1 MKISGNIP
9 GKERKKGNTNPYL
22 KDGLIPSII
31 YGGTADPLMV
41 AVDRIQLKKRFE
53 EGGFYSKIFEVD
65 LGEKK
70 EPVVVKSIQRHKV
83 KNHPI
88 HVDFQRVDD
97 KTRIVI
103 SVPVEF
109 VDQETSPG
117 LKQGGVLNVVRR
129 EIELSCLASNIPEKF
144 VISLEGKEIG
154 DDIRLSSVTLG
165 EGMKPTI
172 LGRDFMLATIQAP
185 KVEKEPQTTE
195 EEAGAESE
203 AEASSEERKKK
214 RKKKKQQ
221 NNIICFYAY
230 SFLLR

>member
-31 YGGTADPLMV
+31 YGGSTDPLMV

-88 HVDFQRVDD
+88 HIDFQRVDD
-97 KTRIVI
+97 KTRIII

-109 VDQETSPG
+109 VDQEISPG

-129 EIELSCLASNIPEKF
+129 DIELSCLASNIPEKF

-185 KVEKEPQTTE
+185 KVEKEPQATE
-195 EEAGAESE
+195 EEAGADSESE
-203 AEASSEERKKK
+203 TTEEKKEEKAAE
-214 RKKKKQQ
+214 
-221 NNIICFYAY
+221 
-230 SFLLR
+230 

>member
-97 KTRIVI
+97 KTRIII

-203 AEASSEERKKK
+203 AEASSEEKKEEK
-214 RKKKKQQ
+214 
-221 NNIICFYAY
+221 AAE
-230 SFLLR
+230 

>member
-185 KVEKEPQTTE
+185 KVEKEPETTE

-203 AEASSEERKKK
+203 AESSSEEKKEE
-214 RKKKKQQ
+214 KKEEK
-221 NNIICFYAY
+221 AAE
-230 SFLLR
+230 

>member
-1 MKISGNIP
+1 MCI
-9 GKERKKGNTNPYL
+9 R
-22 KDGLIPSII
+22 DRLIPSII

-97 KTRIVI
+97 KTRIII

-129 EIELSCLASNIPEKF
+129 EIELSCLASHIPEKF

-203 AEASSEERKKK
+203 AEASSEEKKEE
-214 RKKKKQQ
+214 KKEEK
-221 NNIICFYAY
+221 AAE
-230 SFLLR
+230 

>member
-203 AEASSEERKKK
+203 AEASEEKKEEK
-214 RKKKKQQ
+214 TEEKT
-221 NNIICFYAY
+221 AE
-230 SFLLR
+230 

>member
-185 KVEKEPQTTE
+185 KVEKEPETTE
-195 EEAGAESE
+195 EEASAESE
-203 AEASSEERKKK
+203 VEATDEKKEEKKEEKAAE
-214 RKKKKQQ
+214 
-221 NNIICFYAY
+221 
-230 SFLLR
+230 

>member
-97 KTRIVI
+97 KTRIII

-129 EIELSCLASNIPEKF
+129 EIELSCLANNIPEKF

-185 KVEKEPQTTE
+185 KVEKEPETSE

-203 AEASSEERKKK
+203 AESSSEEKKEE
-214 RKKKKQQ
+214 KKEEK
-221 NNIICFYAY
+221 AAE
-230 SFLLR
+230 

>member
-22 KDGLIPSII
+22 KDGFIPSII

-203 AEASSEERKKK
+203 AEASEEKKEEK
-214 RKKKKQQ
+214 
-221 NNIICFYAY
+221 AAE
-230 SFLLR
+230 

>member
-9 GKERKKGNTNPYL
+9 AKERKKGNTNPYL

-31 YGGTADPLMV
+31 YGGSTDPLMV

-83 KNHPI
+83 KNYPI

-97 KTRIVI
+97 KTRIII

-172 LGRDFMLATIQAP
+172 LGRDFMLATVQAP

-195 EEAGAESE
+195 EETDTDSETESTEEKKEEKKEEKAAE
-203 AEASSEERKKK
+203 
-214 RKKKKQQ
+214 
-221 NNIICFYAY
+221 
-230 SFLLR
+230 

>member
-31 YGGTADPLMV
+31 YGGTSDPLMV

-195 EEAGAESE
+195 EEVGAESE
-203 AEASSEERKKK
+203 V
-214 RKKKKQQ
+214 
-221 NNIICFYAY
+221 
-230 SFLLR
+230 

>member
-103 SVPVEF
+103 SVPLEF

-203 AEASSEERKKK
+203 AEASSEEKKEE
-214 RKKKKQQ
+214 KKEEK
-221 NNIICFYAY
+221 AAE
-230 SFLLR
+230 

>member
-9 GKERKKGNTNPYL
+9 AKERKKGNTNPYL

-53 EGGFYSKIFEVD
+53 EGGFYSKIFEVG

-97 KTRIVI
+97 KTRIII

-109 VDQETSPG
+109 IDQETSPG

-203 AEASSEERKKK
+203 VEATEEKKEEKKEEKTAE
-214 RKKKKQQ
+214 
-221 NNIICFYAY
+221 
-230 SFLLR
+230 

>member
-9 GKERKKGNTNPYL
+9 GKKREKGNTNPYL

-97 KTRIVI
+97 KTRIII

-203 AEASSEERKKK
+203 AEASEEKKEE
-214 RKKKKQQ
+214 KKEEK
-221 NNIICFYAY
+221 AAE
-230 SFLLR
+230 

>member
-9 GKERKKGNTNPYL
+9 AKERKKGNTNLYL
-22 KDGLIPSII
+22 NDGLIPSII
-31 YGGTADPLMV
+31 YGGSADPLMV

-129 EIELSCLASNIPEKF
+129 EIELSCLANNIPEKF

-185 KVEKEPQTTE
+185 KVEKEPQATE
-195 EEAGAESE
+195 EEAGADSE
-203 AEASSEERKKK
+203 AEATEEKKEEK
-214 RKKKKQQ
+214 
-221 NNIICFYAY
+221 AAE
-230 SFLLR
+230 

>member
-9 GKERKKGNTNPYL
+9 GIERKKGNTNPYL

-97 KTRIVI
+97 KTRIII

-109 VDQETSPG
+109 IDQETSPG

-195 EEAGAESE
+195 EEASADSE
-203 AEASSEERKKK
+203 AEATEEKKEEK
-214 RKKKKQQ
+214 
-221 NNIICFYAY
+221 AAE
-230 SFLLR
+230 

>member
-1 MKISGNIP
+1 MKISGNIT

-203 AEASSEERKKK
+203 AEASSEEKKEE
-214 RKKKKQQ
+214 KKEEK
-221 NNIICFYAY
+221 AAE
-230 SFLLR
+230 

>member
-9 GKERKKGNTNPYL
+9 AKERKKGNTNPYL

-97 KTRIVI
+97 KTRIII

-109 VDQETSPG
+109 IDQETSPG

-129 EIELSCLASNIPEKF
+129 EIELSCLANNIPEKF

-203 AEASSEERKKK
+203 AEASEEKKEEKKEEKASE
-214 RKKKKQQ
+214 
-221 NNIICFYAY
+221 
-230 SFLLR
+230 

>member
-195 EEAGAESE
+195 EEAGAETE
-203 AEASSEERKKK
+203 VEASEEKKEE
-214 RKKKKQQ
+214 KKEEK
-221 NNIICFYAY
+221 AAE
-230 SFLLR
+230 

>member
-9 GKERKKGNTNPYL
+9 AKERKKGNTNPYL

-31 YGGTADPLMV
+31 YGGTADPLMI

-109 VDQETSPG
+109 VEHETSPG

-129 EIELSCLASNIPEKF
+129 EIELSCLANNIPEKF

-203 AEASSEERKKK
+203 AEATEEKKEE
-214 RKKKKQQ
+214 KKEEK
-221 NNIICFYAY
+221 AAE
-230 SFLLR
+230 

>member
-185 KVEKEPQTTE
+185 KVEKEPETSE

-203 AEASSEERKKK
+203 AEASSEEKKEE
-214 RKKKKQQ
+214 KKEEK
-221 NNIICFYAY
+221 AAE
-230 SFLLR
+230 

>member
-109 VDQETSPG
+109 VNQETSPG

-203 AEASSEERKKK
+203 AEASSEEKKEE
-214 RKKKKQQ
+214 KKEEK
-221 NNIICFYAY
+221 AAE
-230 SFLLR
+230 

>member
-22 KDGLIPSII
+22 NDGLIPSII
-31 YGGTADPLMV
+31 YGGSADPLMV

-70 EPVVVKSIQRHKV
+70 EPVIVKSIQRHKV

-88 HVDFQRVDD
+88 HIDFQRVDD
-97 KTRIVI
+97 KTRIII

-129 EIELSCLASNIPEKF
+129 EIELSCLANNIPEKF
-144 VISLEGKEIG
+144 VISLEGKEVG

-165 EGMKPTI
+165 EGMRPTI

-185 KVEKEPQTTE
+185 KVEKEPQASEEASEETESTE
-195 EEAGAESE
+195 EKKEEKAAE
-203 AEASSEERKKK
+203 
-214 RKKKKQQ
+214 
-221 NNIICFYAY
+221 
-230 SFLLR
+230 

>member
-97 KTRIVI
+97 KTRIII

-195 EEAGAESE
+195 EEAGADSE
-203 AEASSEERKKK
+203 ADATEEKKEE
-214 RKKKKQQ
+214 KKEEKT
-221 NNIICFYAY
+221 AE
-230 SFLLR
+230 

>member
-9 GKERKKGNTNPYL
+9 GKERKKGNTNSYL

-129 EIELSCLASNIPEKF
+129 EIELSCLANNIPEKF
-144 VISLEGKEIG
+144 VISLDGKEIG

-203 AEASSEERKKK
+203 AEASSEEKKEE
-214 RKKKKQQ
+214 KKEEK
-221 NNIICFYAY
+221 AAE
-230 SFLLR
+230 